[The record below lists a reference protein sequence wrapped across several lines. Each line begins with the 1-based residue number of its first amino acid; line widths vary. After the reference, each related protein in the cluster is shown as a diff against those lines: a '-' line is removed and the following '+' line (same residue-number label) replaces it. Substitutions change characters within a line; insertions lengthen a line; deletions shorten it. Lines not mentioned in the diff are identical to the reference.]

1 MQSPGF
7 LHYFSSLKDRRVNRR
22 RLHEFEDII
31 SIAILSV
38 ICGAEGWEDM
48 QEFGVAKH
56 SWLSRFL
63 ALPNGIPSADTFRR
77 VFEMIRPAE
86 FEACFRRWTQ
96 ELAERVDGVISIDGK
111 QVRGSQNRRNGLAA
125 LQVVSAWSQQ
135 AQLTL
140 AQCAVDAE
148 SNEITAIPRLLK
160 LLDLE
165 GTLITIDAIGTQKEI
180 AQEICTRGGAYVL
193 SLKANQSGMHQQVME
208 FFADAEQRSY
218 RGEIYQSHRDLSY
231 GHDRIEERYCC
242 VSDDVAWL
250 SEQYAGWSS
259 LKQIAMVHSRVEQG
273 AKVYEQRRYYLS
285 SRVLGAAEC
294 LSAVRGH
301 WQIENSV
308 HWVMDVSFGEDSC
321 RIRSRHGAENMS
333 LLRRLAMNLLR
344 SQSDHQ
350 RGIKARMKRAGWDH
364 DYLAHILRF

>member
-1 MQSPGF
+1 MTPPGF
-7 LHYFSSLKDRRVNRR
+7 LHYFSSLEDRRVNRR
-22 RLHEFEDII
+22 RLHAFEDII

-48 QEFGVAKH
+48 QEFGLAKQ

-96 ELAERVDGVISIDGK
+96 ELAERVEGVISIDGK
-111 QVRGSQNRRNGLAA
+111 QVRGSQNRRNGFSA

-148 SNEITAIPRLLK
+148 SNEITAIPRLLA
-160 LLDLE
+160 LLDLD
-165 GTLITIDAIGTQKEI
+165 GTLVTIDAIGTQQEI
-180 AQEICTRGGAYVL
+180 AQQICERGGAYLL
-193 SLKANQSGMHQQVME
+193 SLKGNQSSMHQQVVE
-208 FFADAEQRSY
+208 FFADAHERQY
-218 RGEIYQSHRDLSY
+218 RGAIYESHRDLSY
-231 GHDRIEERYCC
+231 GHDRIEERFCC
-242 VSDDVAWL
+242 VSDDVSWL
-250 SEQYAGWSS
+250 SQQYKGWSS
-259 LKQIAMVHSRVEQG
+259 IKQIAVVHTRVEQG
-273 AKVYEQRRYYLS
+273 SQVCEQRRYYLS
-285 SRVLGAAEC
+285 SRVLGAAAC

-308 HWVMDVSFGEDSC
+308 HWVLDVSFREESC

-333 LLRRLAMNLLR
+333 LLRRLGMNLLR
-344 SQSDHQ
+344 SQSDHK